1 VLVRGDIGATAL
13 SSTSGL
19 SPTQRFFA
27 GGDRS
32 VRGFGV
38 NDLSPVEQVVD
49 ENGIPQFNDDGT
61 PKLEKVGGK
70 HLFAATVEL
79 IRDLPRN
86 FAIAAFADVGN
97 AFDSFD
103 DPMMYSVGLGVRIR
117 LPVVSVGIDVAQ
129 ALTIPAGETER
140 PGPRLHLNISPKL

>member
-1 VLVRGDIGATAL
+1 
-13 SSTSGL
+13 
-19 SPTQRFFA
+19 
-27 GGDRS
+27 
-32 VRGFGV
+32 
-38 NDLSPVEQVVD
+38 
-49 ENGIPQFNDDGT
+49 
-61 PKLEKVGGK
+61 
-70 HLFAATVEL
+70 
-79 IRDLPRN
+79 
-86 FAIAAFADVGN
+86 VGN